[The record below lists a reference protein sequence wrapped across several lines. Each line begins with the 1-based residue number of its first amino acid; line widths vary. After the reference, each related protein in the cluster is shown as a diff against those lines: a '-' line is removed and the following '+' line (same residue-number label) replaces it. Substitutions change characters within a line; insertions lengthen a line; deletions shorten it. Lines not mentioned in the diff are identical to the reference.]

1 VLVTRVANNY
11 WVAEQIRSQRV
22 ARRQDLTSSSVWNIA
37 LAVVGTRSDVRR
49 RGGVIPSWVVFGMI
63 ILATLAVCIAAA
75 ARTHTKLGEASA
87 QYNRI
92 QNDVESLRL
101 TNQTVRDEIERLR
114 TDPRALELA
123 ARSRLNMVRTN
134 EIVLPV
140 E

>member
-1 VLVTRVANNY
+1 MTRVANNY
-11 WVAEQIRSQRV
+11 WVAEQVRSQRA
-22 ARRQDLTSSSVWNIA
+22 ARRSDLKNSSLWNVA

-49 RGGVIPSWVVFGMI
+49 RGGIIPSWVVFGMI
-63 ILATLAVCIAAA
+63 IFATLAVCITAAT
-75 ARTHTKLGEASA
+75 RTHSKLGEASA

-101 TNQTVRDEIERLR
+101 SNQTVRDEIQRLR
-114 TDPRALELA
+114 SDPRALELA
-123 ARSRLNMVRTN
+123 ARSRLNMVRSN